1 MGDYRDLFNA
11 SIKDPAEFWAQA
23 ARAVS
28 WIREPR
34 RVLDDSNPPFFRWF
48 PDGEL
53 NTCANALDRH
63 VADGHAEQA
72 ALTSIFR
79 AAGSV
84 RTEPVLAGLWG

>member
-34 RVLDDSNPPFFRWF
+34 RVLDDSNHRFSGGF
-48 PDGEL
+48 P
-53 NTCANALDRH
+53 T
-63 VADGHAEQA
+63 
-72 ALTSIFR
+72 
-79 AAGSV
+79 GS
-84 RTEPVLAGLWG
+84 